1 MRPHIAEAKYKAL
14 SRRGQIFGLDLG
26 SRSIQLEENAHLDI
40 DKNTAILCVERV
52 LKDERLSLEIDK
64 DCNIHV
70 IDNEYVEFN
79 YDNTR

>member
-26 SRSIQLEENAHLDI
+26 SRSIQLEENVHL
-40 DKNTAILCVERV
+40 
-52 LKDERLSLEIDK
+52 
-64 DCNIHV
+64 
-70 IDNEYVEFN
+70 IDNECVEFC